1 MKKLKIG
8 ISGLSAWPLPMEPGK
23 LSAPQV
29 VLKNLVNSLME
40 KGHEVI
46 FFGGKES
53 KTKAK
58 VISGD
63 LFSADHEFGPE
74 IKNPVAFSDRKV
86 EYDMILAREVIAAYD
101 RGEIDLL
108 NAHDIRYSPHVY
120 SRSDVPVLY
129 TPHYSLETR
138 FHDYDKYRYKIM
150 AATKNLGVAC
160 ITRDNNNFCRDLGIK
175 VYGRTP
181 NSVDTNLYSFGDPKK
196 RNGLLVVNRIV
207 PGKKI
212 AEAIDIALSL
222 NQKITLVG
230 PQGSKDNEK
239 EYYKMIESKYFNNQ
253 NVEYVGPKYGD
264 ELVKYYQSARALIYA
279 SESEGGLPL
288 GILEAMSTGLPV
300 VASGVGGIKDLIF
313 AGENGFLVDSLNPT
327 DWHDKIKLALDLDC
341 KNVRQTIL
349 SNFTIEKSTDNYLIA
364 YNNFLNRKEL
374 KEDE

>member
-29 VLKNLVNSLME
+29 VMNNLVNSLLK
-40 KGHEVI
+40 KGHEVV

-58 VISGD
+58 VISGG

-74 IKNPVAFSDRKV
+74 ILNPVAFSDRKV

-108 NAHDIRYSPHVY
+108 NAHDIRYSPHVF
-120 SRSDVPVLY
+120 SRSSVPVLY

-138 FHDYDKYRYKIM
+138 FHDYDKYRYRIM
-150 AATKNLGVAC
+150 SGAKNLGVAC
-160 ITRDNNNFCRDLGIK
+160 ITRDNNKFCRDLGIK
-175 VYGRTP
+175 AYGRVP
-181 NSVDTNLYSFGDPKK
+181 NSIDTDLYSFGDPEK
-196 RNGLLVVNRIV
+196 RNGILVVNRIV

-230 PQGSKDNEK
+230 PMGAKDNEK
-239 EYYKMIESKYFNNQ
+239 EYFKMIESKYFNNK
-253 NVEYVGPKYGD
+253 NVDYVGPKYGN
-264 ELVKYYQSARALIYA
+264 ELVKYYQSAKVLIYT
-279 SESEGGLPL
+279 SEFEGGLPL

-313 AGENGFLVDSLNPT
+313 TGENGFLVNSFDPK
-327 DWHDKIKLALDLDC
+327 DWHDKIKLALDLDS

-349 SNFTIEKSTDNYLIA
+349 ENFTIEKSADNYLAA
-364 YNNFLNRKEL
+364 YNNFLNHKEL